1 MPTMIF
7 VNLAVDDLKRS
18 RDFYSALGYGINE
31 NFSDENAICVVISD
45 AIYAMLLKPDF
56 FKQFTSK
63 NLIDAQ
69 TSVQVLNALDESS
82 RAEVDAHVDRAIAA
96 GGTETRDVQDMG
108 FMYSR
113 AYADPDGHIWEI
125 MWMDPAAAAGG
136 PPTE

>member
-1 MPTMIF
+1 MIF
-7 VNLAVDDLKRS
+7 VNLAVDELQRS
-18 RDFYSALGYGINE
+18 RDFYGALGYTINE

-63 NLIDAQ
+63 NLIDAK
-69 TSVQVLNALDESS
+69 TSVQVLNALDETS
-82 RAEVDAHVDRAIAA
+82 RDDVDAHLGRALAA
-96 GGTETRDVQDMG
+96 GGTETRDVQDLG

-125 MWMDPAAAAGG
+125 MWMDQAAAEAG
-136 PPTE
+136 PPAE